1 MLPTIFKVTVRA
13 TSILVTP
20 GEEAMDY
27 LDPLIDL
34 MTYEDE
40 FVEETKTLGFMYD
53 KETDTLYMH
62 KGVDVQYLNRL
73 LPNSKIIYDEYH
85 PCKPMK
91 FEYEEVIP
99 PRNVEQEDVINFI
112 AGLNHHADNI
122 DVRQIFLVKTM
133 GFGKGTPNSTM
144 VPTPTKNGFTRMGD
158 LTVGDYAFD
167 ENGKP
172 TKIIDIF
179 ELGER
184 DIYELTF
191 NDGRKA
197 RCTEDH
203 MWLVQDRYGVEHC
216 VILKDLINNYKV
228 YRDSITKK
236 HKNRD
241 PWVYN
246 YKIPV
251 CKEVMYPSQYIPIDP
266 WVLGCFIGNGCLRER
281 VLTIS
286 SGTPEI
292 PEKIGEIYGF
302 TVKKNSSHN
311 YSYTFHL
318 NGKPILTSK
327 FFEGLPEM
335 LGKYSYQKYI
345 PDRYLYNT
353 PEIRLGV
360 LQGLMDTDGSI
371 SEQQVKHG
379 KKYQIMFTTTS
390 DTLAKHVQYLLY
402 SLGYSASVIVDERD
416 KYTVGHCNT
425 LPFRIPNSCKHKL
438 FRLKRKLDVA
448 LRARDVWQKR
458 DFGHL
463 IIKDIQKLPF
473 KEQSRCIKVENPSEL
488 YLTENF
494 IVTHNTYCAG
504 TAACIHGV
512 KTLIIVHR
520 DNLRSQWLKSLYNM
534 NGLTADYTYEIT
546 SSDELYDIA
555 YGNIELDYDVYLMTH
570 ATFRAGVRRIKS
582 LEKIGDITKN
592 LGIGLKIIDEAHL
605 EFRDTLLMDFCFNVK
620 RNLYLTATDARSA
633 KDENT
638 IFKHVFSHA
647 TFYKPSALLSDSL
660 PKKWVE
666 YISVSVNTHVKKAVY
681 QYRIIGGRGMNAAV
695 YGKWVIKQDKTKQ
708 HFKCCRDILKL
719 VYVNDPHAKVLIF
732 MPLIELCEEAAY
744 FFRKELNY
752 DESFDYDLNIKT
764 INSSNSKR
772 ENEDNKRADV
782 IVTTIGSCGTGT
794 DIPGITTIISCS
806 PFVSRVTALQTFGR
820 IRYCG
825 KVCQYYDIFDQ
836 SVPMDFFWLKSRRK
850 KLKSLA
856 LNVKHFDWSE

>member
-1 MLPTIFKVTVRA
+1 MLNSNDEFSIPLCEPVQYKERPFCICDFGKHHPIIDSSAA
-13 TSILVTP
+13 TFVNSSP
-20 GEEAMDY
+20 DRMQQF
-27 LDPLIDL
+27 LIGNNFYGDSGNRIISWARK
-34 MTYEDE
+34 EDE
-40 FVEETKTLGFMYD
+40 
-53 KETDTLYMH
+53 LYWIH
-62 KGVDVQYLNRL
+62 
-73 LPNSKIIYDEYH
+73 
-85 PCKPMK
+85 
-91 FEYEEVIP
+91 EV
-99 PRNVEQEDVINFI
+99 
-112 AGLNHHADNI
+112 
-122 DVRQIFLVKTM
+122 
-133 GFGKGTPNSTM
+133 
-144 VPTPTKNGFTRMGD
+144 
-158 LTVGDYAFD
+158 
-167 ENGKP
+167 
-172 TKIIDIF
+172 
-179 ELGER
+179 
-184 DIYELTF
+184 
-191 NDGRKA
+191 
-197 RCTEDH
+197 
-203 MWLVQDRYGVEHC
+203 
-216 VILKDLINNYKV
+216 
-228 YRDSITKK
+228 
-236 HKNRD
+236 
-241 PWVYN
+241 
-246 YKIPV
+246 
-251 CKEVMYPSQYIPIDP
+251 
-266 WVLGCFIGNGCLRER
+266 CL
-281 VLTIS
+281 
-286 SGTPEI
+286 
-292 PEKIGEIYGF
+292 
-302 TVKKNSSHN
+302 
-311 YSYTFHL
+311 
-318 NGKPILTSK
+318 PILYA
-327 FFEGLPEM
+327 M
-335 LGKYSYQKYI
+335 
-345 PDRYLYNT
+345 
-353 PEIRLGV
+353 
-360 LQGLMDTDGSI
+360 
-371 SEQQVKHG
+371 
-379 KKYQIMFTTTS
+379 
-390 DTLAKHVQYLLY
+390 
-402 SLGYSASVIVDERD
+402 GYSAYYDA
-416 KYTVGHCNT
+416 
-425 LPFRIPNSCKHKL
+425 PNKCIHYSKPDSLKITNIELSHKA
-438 FRLKRKLDVA
+438 KA
-448 LRARDVWQKR
+448 
-458 DFGHL
+458 
-463 IIKDIQKLPF
+463 
-473 KEQSRCIKVENPSEL
+473 RCIKVDNDEEL

-638 IFKHVFSHA
+638 IFRHVFSHA

-681 QYRIIGGRGMNAAV
+681 QYRIIGGRGMNTAV

-806 PFVSRVTALQTFGR
+806 PFSSKVTCKQCFGR

-836 SVPMDFFWLKSRRK
+836 SVPMDFFWLRSRRK
-850 KLKSLA
+850 TLKTLA
-856 LNVKHFDWSE
+856 LNVKHLDWSE